1 MISSPQKKR
10 IACWGPALGVACC
23 LVACAAPK
31 SEEQQAADRDMV
43 QRVQSALASDKTL
56 YSAHITVRADNGLV
70 RLSGYVW
77 DPPDLAE
84 AQQVAELVPGVTK
97 VVNNLELQLNGID
110 NSGVSR

>member
-1 MISSPQKKR
+1 MITTLVKKR
-10 IACWGPALGVACC
+10 GVPGVLALGVVCC

-31 SEEQQAADRDMV
+31 TDEERQADRALTERVQAALD
-43 QRVQSALASDKTL
+43 SDQQL
-56 YSAHITVRADNGLV
+56 FARHITVRVDRGVV

-77 DPPDLAE
+77 DSPDLSE